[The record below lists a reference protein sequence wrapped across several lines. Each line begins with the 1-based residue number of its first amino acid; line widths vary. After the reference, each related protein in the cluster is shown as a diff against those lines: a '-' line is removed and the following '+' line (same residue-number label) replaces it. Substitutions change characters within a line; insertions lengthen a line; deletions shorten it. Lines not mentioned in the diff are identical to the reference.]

1 MKLNKL
7 IFLLPIMTS
16 LVMPLVNLGLF
27 NSEIA
32 LGKTPQKRIIK
43 GSCGK
48 QKCENQWK
56 QLTKFYPEYIEKY
69 NKECPR
75 NNIISLVIDDE
86 NKKIYFTC
94 WDAKKPKDGSRLG
107 AYLGT
112 LPIPGNE
119 DKFLT
124 PLPTDPPYARYLQEQ
139 YSNQVKKAQFEC
151 STKGGNFNFLIS
163 KDQQLIQL
171 QCYFQAGVNFTD
183 DNNDW
188 VSDGETRG
196 AGVDE
201 ILGTFPLP
209 TANK

>member
-1 MKLNKL
+1 MKLNNL
-7 IFLLPIMTS
+7 ILLFPIITS
-16 LVMPLVNLGLF
+16 LVIPLVNLELF

-43 GSCGK
+43 GYCGK
-48 QKCENQWK
+48 QKCENRWK
-56 QLTKFYPEYIEKY
+56 QLTKFYPEYIEIY
-69 NKECPR
+69 NKECQP

-94 WDAKKPKDGSRLG
+94 WDAKKPKYGSRFG

-124 PLPTDPPYARYLQEQ
+124 PLPTDPPYAKYLQEK
-139 YSNQVKKAQFEC
+139 YSNQVKKAQFKC

-163 KDQQLIQL
+163 KDQKLIQL

-188 VSDGETRG
+188 VSDSETRG
-196 AGVDE
+196 AGVYE

-209 TANK
+209 TVNK